1 MIPSSRVPP
10 RPGPREPWRTLG
22 LVACAAAVTVLALAT
37 FTGLLL
43 AGPVWWLRDRL
54 FPPATRRRR
63 VGTKVA
69 NWKSLRESRAPLRPP
84 EGE

>member
-1 MIPSSRVPP
+1 M
-10 RPGPREPWRTLG
+10 
-22 LVACAAAVTVLALAT
+22 LALAT